1 VNKWLEKYIKYYR
14 KYGNVTGNVTQG
26 EGEMEKENKK
36 KIYTVL
42 EASEMLGVAKETVY
56 KAIHKGDIP
65 AIKVSGS
72 YVIPRRSFDSLLDGE
87 YARLSKELKDLCRK
101 IIENPNA
108 RAKDVLD
115 EWSHEAYY
123 GREK

>member
-1 VNKWLEKYIKYYR
+1 MK
-14 KYGNVTGNVTQG
+14 
-26 EGEMEKENKK
+26 KENKK

-42 EASEMLGVAKETVY
+42 EASEMLGVTKETVY

-72 YVIPRRSFDSLLDGE
+72 YVISRRSFDSLLDGE

-115 EWSHEAYY
+115 EWSDEAYY
-123 GREK
+123 GREM

>member
-1 VNKWLEKYIKYYR
+1 LERYLD
-14 KYGNVTGNVTQG
+14 KYGGVTGNVTQG
-26 EGEMEKENKK
+26 ERDMKKENKK

-42 EASEMLGVAKETVY
+42 EASEMLGVAKATVY

-65 AIKVSGS
+65 AIKVAGS
-72 YVIPRRSFDSLLDGE
+72 YVIPRRHFDSLLNGE
-87 YARLSKELKDLCRK
+87 YVRLSKELKDLCRK

-115 EWSHEAYY
+115 EWSDEAYY
-123 GREK
+123 GREM

>member
-1 VNKWLEKYIKYYR
+1 MNKWLERDLLDKH
-14 KYGNVTGNVTQG
+14 GGVTGNVTQG
-26 EGEMEKENKK
+26 ERDMKKENKK
-36 KIYTVL
+36 KTYTVL
-42 EASEMLGVAKETVY
+42 EASEMLGVTKETVY

-72 YVIPRRSFDSLLDGE
+72 YVIPRRHFDSLLDGE

-115 EWSHEAYY
+115 EWSDEAYY
-123 GREK
+123 GREM

>member
-1 VNKWLEKYIKYYR
+1 MK
-14 KYGNVTGNVTQG
+14 
-26 EGEMEKENKK
+26 KENKK

-72 YVIPRRSFDSLLDGE
+72 YVISRRSFDSLLDGE

-115 EWSHEAYY
+115 EWSDEAYY
-123 GREK
+123 GREM